1 MIGFLLRRI
10 VNTIPVILVMGAVVF
25 TIAVLLPGDP
35 TLTILG
41 ENAPMEQRERL
52 REEMGLNRP
61 IPVQFLDWLGR
72 SLTGDLGVSYKT
84 GEPVLDMLKTRIPIT
99 LQLTV
104 LAILLSVVIGVPLGA
119 LAALRRDSWV
129 DAVLSVV
136 SISSLAMP
144 FFWVGI
150 LLIMFFT
157 LKLRWLPPSGY
168 APIWQDPVESM
179 RLMIMPVLTVGT
191 SYAAIVMRQTRASM
205 IETLSQDYIR
215 TARAKGGGEW
225 RVVVGHGLR
234 NALIPI
240 VTVVGLQFGG
250 LVGGSV
256 ITETIFALPGLGR
269 MMTDAIF
276 ERDYP
281 VVQGAIFIV
290 LVGVIIVNIIT
301 DIIYFLLDKR
311 VKL

>member
-1 MIGFLLRRI
+1 MIAFLIRRI

-41 ENAPMEQRERL
+41 ENAPLEQRERL

-61 IPVQFLDWLGR
+61 IAMQFLNWLGN
-72 SLTGDLGVSYKT
+72 SLTGDLGFSYKT

-104 LAILLSVVIGVPLGA
+104 LAILLSIVIGVPLGA
-119 LAALRRDSWV
+119 LAALRRNTWV
-129 DAVLSVV
+129 DAALSVV

-150 LLIMFFT
+150 LLIMLFT
-157 LKLRWLPPSGY
+157 LHLRWLPPSGY
-168 APIWQDPVESM
+168 VPLWQNPVESM
-179 RLMIMPVLTVGT
+179 RLMILPVLTVGT

-215 TARAKGGGEW
+215 TARAKGAGEW
-225 RVVVGHGLR
+225 RVIVEHGLR

-250 LVGGSV
+250 LIGGSI

-281 VVQGAIFIV
+281 VVQGAILVV
-290 LVGVIIVNIIT
+290 LVGVIIVNIVT
-301 DIIYFLLDKR
+301 DIVYFLLDKR